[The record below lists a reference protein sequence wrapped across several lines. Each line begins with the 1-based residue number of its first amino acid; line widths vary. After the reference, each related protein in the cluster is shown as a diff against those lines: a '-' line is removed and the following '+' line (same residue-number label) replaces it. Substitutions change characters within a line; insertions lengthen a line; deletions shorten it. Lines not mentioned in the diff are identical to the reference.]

1 MAAPSALSVSA
12 SDPGGGL
19 LHADLLAFDVLGVVG
34 SGVVSASTTC
44 GSRSAGEVHDLPVAA
59 LRAAL
64 EASLA
69 ARVPSAAKIGILTS
83 VPAVRAVAR
92 ALAAAG
98 LPLVLDP
105 GFGPRSGVRL
115 LRATVLEA
123 IVRDLFPAAALVTLS
138 LAEASALAG
147 FAIRDEA
154 DAKAAARRI
163 QALGPSAILLTGGC
177 AEGPRV
183 VDGLLDGRT
192 WHRFETDRIPAPPG
206 CGAGGLLSAA
216 ATAFLALGET
226 PPDAVARALDFVR
239 RSLLAGWPSAPLHP
253 LAERRT

>member
-1 MAAPSALSVSA
+1 MAVPSALSVSA
-12 SDPGGGL
+12 ADPGGGL

-34 SGVVSASTTC
+34 AGVVSASTPG
-44 GSRSAGEVHDLPVAA
+44 GSRSAGEVHELPVGA

-64 EASLA
+64 EAALA
-69 ARVPSAAKIGILTS
+69 GLPSAAKIGVLTS

-98 LPLVLDP
+98 LPLVVDP

-115 LRATVLEA
+115 VRATVLEA

-138 LAEASALAG
+138 LVEAAALSG

-192 WHRFETDRIPAPPG
+192 WHRFETARIEAPPG

-239 RSLLAGWPSAPLHP
+239 RSLLAGWPTAPLHP
-253 LAERRT
+253 PAERRT